1 MFLTVCQASEAF
13 NSQRKMHVPSI
24 YMHCM
29 SDSMKHIIIII
40 IIIYSDGING
50 LKALATLAEDLGLI
64 PRAYPH
70 GC

>member
-1 MFLTVCQASEAF
+1 
-13 NSQRKMHVPSI
+13 
-24 YMHCM
+24 
-29 SDSMKHIIIII
+29 MKHIIIII